1 MNHMEADM
9 MPEPLKARRR
19 AMKMQGIGAIACFA
33 LMICAVAMVGHMAL
47 RAAIALPVTLSQDVE
62 AF

>member
-1 MNHMEADM
+1 MSKHVLSPLAKA
-9 MPEPLKARRR
+9 LKARRR
-19 AMKMQGIGAIACFA
+19 AMKLQGIGAIACCV

-47 RAAIALPVTLSQDVE
+47 RAAIAMPVTLSQDVE